1 MPESDPEQLARP
13 ATVPATVPAA
23 ASRAATPNDAATSA
37 LLVLWFPVG
46 IIGLPLL
53 GGLLGIGQATFP
65 FNVVC
70 WALLATFYFG
80 PFVLG
85 VRMAW
90 RAVAASLGAGWTAL
104 GLIGLLGNVAIIVM
118 SVAYIAGKFT
128 GTH

>member
-1 MPESDPEQLARP
+1 MPESDPKQLVRP
-13 ATVPATVPAA
+13 ATVAGGR
-23 ASRAATPNDAATSA
+23 SRAATPNDAATSA

-46 IIGLPLL
+46 IIGLSLL
-53 GGLLGIGQATFP
+53 GGVLGIGQATFP

-70 WALLATFYFG
+70 WALLAAFYFG